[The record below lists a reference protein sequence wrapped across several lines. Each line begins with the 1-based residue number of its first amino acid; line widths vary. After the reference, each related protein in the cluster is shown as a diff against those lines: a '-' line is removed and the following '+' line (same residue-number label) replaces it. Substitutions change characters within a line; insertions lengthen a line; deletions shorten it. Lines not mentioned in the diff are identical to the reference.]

1 MRQLS
6 SSVSYLAELLTPM
19 FFPNL
24 AWKQLS
30 NPAAWMTELFE
41 RCRIQPNIRYLS
53 ADNYELKLD
62 LYIAQDTPRPNP
74 TLIYIHGGD
83 WRAGNKEKVYP
94 AFLPY
99 LEMGFS
105 VVNVEYRL
113 APTFLAPAAVED
125 CLCALRWVIRNAKE
139 YNFDTDKI
147 VVTGRSAGGHLALTT
162 GMLPAEAGLDLPCP
176 EYEELKVAGIINWYG
191 ITDVGDLLDGPNQKA
206 YAVAWIGSRPNRY
219 EIAEQVSPI
228 NYIREG
234 LPPVLT
240 IHGDADNKVPYT
252 HAVRLHEA
260 LNQAAVPN
268 ELLTI
273 SGGRHGRFSPTERLK
288 IYEAIRSFLIKHD
301 LLNHEE

>member
-1 MRQLS
+1 
-6 SSVSYLAELLTPM
+6 M

-74 TLIYIHGGD
+74 TLIYIHGGG

-113 APTFLAPAAVED
+113 APTFLAPAAVEY

-228 NYIREG
+228 NYIRKG

-273 SGGRHGRFSPTERLK
+273 SGGRHGRFSPAERLK

-301 LLNHEE
+301 LLNHEEWTTATC

>member
-1 MRQLS
+1 
-6 SSVSYLAELLTPM
+6 M

-30 NPAAWMTELFE
+30 DPAAWMAELFE
-41 RCRIQPNIRYLS
+41 RYRIYPNIRYLTV
-53 ADNYELKLD
+53 DNYELKLD
-62 LYIAQDTPRPNP
+62 LYILQNTPRPNP
-74 TLIYIHGGD
+74 TLIYVHGGG

-113 APTFLAPAAVED
+113 APIFLAPAAVED
-125 CLCALRWVIRNAKE
+125 CLCALRWVIKNAKE

-147 VVTGRSAGGHLALTT
+147 VVTGHSAGGHLALTT
-162 GMLPAEAGLDLPCP
+162 GMLPASAGLDLPFP
-176 EYEELKVAGIINWYG
+176 DEEELKVAAIINWFG
-191 ITDVGDLLDGPNQKA
+191 ITDVGDLLDGPNRKP
-206 YAVAWIGSRPNRY
+206 YAVAWIGSRSNRY
-219 EIAEQVSPI
+219 EIAERVSPI
-228 NYIREG
+228 NYVRQG

-240 IHGDADNKVPYT
+240 IHGDADQRVPYT
-252 HAVRLHEA
+252 HAARLHEA

-273 SGGRHGRFSPTERLK
+273 FGGRHGRFSPAEKRK
-288 IYEAIRSFLIKHD
+288 IYEVIRSFLIKHD
-301 LLNHEE
+301 LLNPED

>member
-1 MRQLS
+1 
-6 SSVSYLAELLTPM
+6 M

-30 NPAAWMTELFE
+30 DPAAWMAELFE
-41 RCRIQPNIRYLS
+41 RYRIHPNIRYLS
-53 ADNYELKLD
+53 VDNYELKLD
-62 LYIAQDTPRPNP
+62 LYILQNTPRPNP
-74 TLIYIHGGD
+74 TLIYVHGGG

-113 APTFLAPAAVED
+113 APIFLAPAAVED
-125 CLCALRWVIRNAKE
+125 CLCALRWVIKNAKE

-147 VVTGRSAGGHLALTT
+147 VVTGHSAGGHLALTT
-162 GMLPAEAGLDLPCP
+162 GMLPASAGLDLPFP
-176 EYEELKVAGIINWYG
+176 EDEELKVAAIINWFG
-191 ITDVGDLLDGPNQKA
+191 ITDVGDLLDGPNRKP
-206 YAVAWIGSRPNRY
+206 YAVAWIGSRSNRD
-219 EIAEQVSPI
+219 EIAEGVSPI
-228 NYIREG
+228 NYVRQG

-240 IHGDADNKVPYT
+240 IHGDADKRVPYT

-273 SGGRHGRFSPTERLK
+273 FGGRHGRFSPAEKLK
-288 IYEAIRSFLIKHD
+288 IYETIRSFLIKHD
-301 LLNHEE
+301 LLNPED